1 MNFRCLALAGLVF
14 TGLTVTSP
22 SDAAPITYTFTG
34 VGSGTIDT
42 SAFSGQFSFA
52 FTGDTSNVQPDAPF
66 YRLFN
71 LGGTFTAG
79 SFSATLTSNN
89 VIVAT
94 ADSTIP
100 RINFFNSTVT
110 AGLGFQDPALTG
122 YDLMTSIGP
131 VTVSAP
137 GTSTSFLLPTFGGG
151 SFITTTGIAIAIA
164 ENSSLT
170 FEASVSAV
178 PEPSTWAMLILGF
191 SGLSFIAYRR
201 RYSDVIAA

>member
-1 MNFRCLALAGLVF
+1 
-14 TGLTVTSP
+14 
-22 SDAAPITYTFTG
+22 
-34 VGSGTIDT
+34 
-42 SAFSGQFSFA
+42 
-52 FTGDTSNVQPDAPF
+52 DAPF

-137 GTSTSFLLPTFGGG
+137 GTSTSFL
-151 SFITTTGIAIAIA
+151 
-164 ENSSLT
+164 
-170 FEASVSAV
+170 
-178 PEPSTWAMLILGF
+178 
-191 SGLSFIAYRR
+191 
-201 RYSDVIAA
+201 